1 MVRQEKD
8 GGHLL
13 TGHLLGG
20 EQKMEAGVLTP
31 GELGEGRGLTRFRQ
45 RQNVNRNVA
54 GMTDT
59 ALYPHRCWLSL
70 SPEGGLQGI
79 LCVNTEVEAWEE
91 GVTARLPQ

>member
-1 MVRQEKD
+1 M
-8 GGHLL
+8 

-20 EQKMEAGVLTP
+20 EQRMEAGALTP

-59 ALYPHRCWLSL
+59 ALYPHRC
-70 SPEGGLQGI
+70 
-79 LCVNTEVEAWEE
+79 
-91 GVTARLPQ
+91 